1 MFELQ
6 VVGTENS
13 DQLVKLW
20 VETFK
25 QAYEDVHSPEDI
37 AAYCAANFT
46 SDSASR
52 ELSSPQIV
60 CCIGSIENDPRG
72 FYLVK
77 HHSCPIAIDSDSSE
91 LKQIYV
97 LATEYGNGLGRS
109 LYEHAIECI
118 RAAGSG
124 SVWLS
129 VSDINYRAQAFYKKL
144 GFDKLGRG
152 PILKVGSERLTSSIM
167 AYKL

>member
-6 VVGTENS
+6 IVGTEYS

-20 VETFK
+20 VDTFK
-25 QAYEDVHSPEDI
+25 QAYKDVHLPEDI

-46 SDSASR
+46 AESASD
-52 ELSSPQIV
+52 ELSSPQTV
-60 CCIGSIENDPRG
+60 CCIASIENDPRG

-77 HHSCPIAIDSDSSE
+77 HNGCPFPVDADASE

-97 LATEYGNGLGRS
+97 LASEYGNGLGRS
-109 LYEHAIECI
+109 LYEHAIESI

-124 SVWLS
+124 CVWLS
-129 VSDINYRAQAFYKKL
+129 VADINLRAQAFYKKL
-144 GFDKLGRG
+144 GFDRLGPG
-152 PILKVGSERLTSSIM
+152 PILEVGSERLTSSIM
-167 AYKL
+167 AYRI

>member
-6 VVGTENS
+6 IVGTEFS

-20 VETFK
+20 VDTFK

-46 SDSASR
+46 AESASD
-52 ELSSPQIV
+52 ELSSPQTV
-60 CCIGSIENDPRG
+60 CCIASVENDPRG

-77 HHSCPIAIDSDSSE
+77 HHGCPIPVAADASE

-97 LATEYGNGLGRS
+97 LASEYGNGLGRS
-109 LYEHAIECI
+109 LYEHATECI

-124 SVWLS
+124 CVWLS
-129 VSDINYRAQAFYKKL
+129 VADINLRAQAFYKKL
-144 GFDKLGRG
+144 GFDRLGPG
-152 PILKVGSERLTSSIM
+152 PILEVGSERLTSSIM
-167 AYKL
+167 AYRF